1 MDPVTHA
8 LTGAALN
15 QLGLKKKAS
24 LAVLLISSLAPDLD
38 YITRLWGADV
48 FLRYHRGITHG
59 VAALFV
65 VPLMIGI
72 IFGYRKGFFYYFFVS
87 LLGYGVH
94 LLMDLSTQYGTR
106 IMSPL
111 DWEPYSLDLTFI
123 IDPYIIIGLLICII
137 FGWRNKKKAP
147 VIAAV
152 ALALMVSYFGARHYL
167 HDKAK
172 DFLRTKLDANTYKMC
187 PLPNDFLRWWFVAK
201 AGDEFMVGFADL
213 FTQRVCVQ
221 ERYKINTGDPFIKRS
236 EGLSPVRNFLYFA
249 KYPYAEVRTEGD
261 KTAVTWREL
270 SFSFR
275 AGDHF
280 VMKVVFDKHGKVLS
294 SAFNF

>member
-8 LTGAALN
+8 LTGAAIN
-15 QLGLKKKAS
+15 QLGFKRKAA

-38 YITRLWGADV
+38 YISRLWGADV

-59 VAALFV
+59 IAALFI
-65 VPLMIGI
+65 VPVIIAI
-72 IFGYRKGFFYYFFVS
+72 IFGYKKGFFYYFSIS
-87 LLGYGVH
+87 LLGYGAH
-94 LLMDLSTQYGTR
+94 LLMDLTTQYGTR

-123 IDPYIIIGLLICII
+123 VDPHIVIGLLVCVIL
-137 FGWRNKKKAP
+137 GWKNKKRAP

-152 ALALMVSYFGARHYL
+152 TLILMVSYFGARHYL
-167 HDKAK
+167 HDRAKA
-172 DFLRTKLDANTYKMC
+172 FLKTRLDANTYKMC
-187 PLPNDFLRWWFVAK
+187 PLPNDFLRWWFVTK
-201 AGDEFMVGFADL
+201 SGDEFMVGFADL

-221 ERYKINTGDPFIKRS
+221 ERYKINPGDPFIKRS
-236 EGLSPVRNFLYFA
+236 EVLPAVKNFLYFA
-249 KYPYAEVRTEGD
+249 KHPYADVRKEGD
-261 KTAVTWREL
+261 KTVVVWREL

-280 VMKVVFDKHGKVLS
+280 VMKVIFDKHGKVLHS
-294 SAFNF
+294 EFYF